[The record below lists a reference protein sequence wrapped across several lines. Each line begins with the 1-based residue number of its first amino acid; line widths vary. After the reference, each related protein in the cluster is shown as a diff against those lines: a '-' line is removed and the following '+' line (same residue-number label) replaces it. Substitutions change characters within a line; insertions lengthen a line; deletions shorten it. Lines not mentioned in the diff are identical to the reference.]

1 MKLIVGLGN
10 PGIEYQFTPHNI
22 GFLAVDRLAERHNG
36 RIGNRQCKAATGKI
50 RIGGHEVLLA
60 KPETYMNL
68 SGQSVAELV
77 RKHEIDIADLVVIYD
92 EMDLPMGSI
101 RIRERGSS
109 AGHNGIASIMGALD
123 TQEICRVR
131 IGMAPERGPRGA
143 KHVLSQFRKSQ
154 YKAIDEVLD
163 RAADALELVI
173 VEGVAA
179 AMNRYNRK
187 PGTEAEEAGPKKPR
201 ARKASSVKFDEAK
214 RKAEAAGGRSAE
226 VFRHGTLL
234 VKMYAPRGTDPQTP
248 HTRDEM
254 YVVAQGSGEFVSGD
268 KRQKFAAGDFLF
280 APAGVEHRFENFTD
294 DFYVWVMFY
303 GPEGG
308 EQPPKKGE

>member
-1 MKLIVGLGN
+1 VKLIVGLGN

-22 GFLAVDRLAERHNG
+22 GFLAVDRLAERHNS
-36 RIGNRQCKAATGKI
+36 RIANRQCKAATGRV
-50 RIGGHEVLLA
+50 RIGGHDVLLA

-77 RKHEIDIADLVVIYD
+77 RKHEIDPADVVVVYD

-109 AGHNGIASIMGALD
+109 AGHNGMASIMGALD

-131 IGMAPERGPRGA
+131 IGMAPEHGRRGA
-143 KHVLSQFRKSQ
+143 KHVLSQFKKSQ
-154 YKAIDEVLD
+154 YQAIDEVLD
-163 RAADALELVI
+163 RAAEALEMVI
-173 VEGVAA
+173 AEGVAA

-187 PGTEAEEAGPKKPR
+187 PGTEAEAAGPKKPR
-201 ARKASSVKFDEAK
+201 AKKASIVTFEDAK
-214 RKAEAAGGRSAE
+214 RKAEAAGKSVE
-226 VFRHGTLL
+226 VFRHGSLL
-234 VKMYAPRGTDPQTP
+234 VKIGMPRGRDLQQP

-254 YVVAQGSGEFVSGD
+254 YVVAQGGGEFVSGD
-268 KRQKFAAGDFLF
+268 KRQKVAAGDFLF
-280 APAGVEHRFENFTD
+280 APAGVEHRFEDFTD
-294 DFYVWVMFY
+294 DFFVWVMFY